1 MPLTPFPQKAFSGKF
16 RSASST
22 VGSFSP
28 LTIPAMQ
35 SANSLRARP
44 KGAPGRCLGGGVLS
58 VQFTLRGAV
67 SHTLLERGAAKARCH
82 NAQKAH
88 PSMFEMGLSHHLHWQ
103 KKKETKPCLH
113 WLSVW
118 HQLQAKNPPRLL
130 GILSEDAM
138 KMEWKRIACKGWIQM
153 LSPTIARAM
162 RKNAAIF
169 CWMLDMENKMS

>member
-82 NAQKAH
+82 NTQKAH
-88 PSMFEMGLSHHLHWQ
+88 SSMFEMGLSHQLHWQ
-103 KKKETKPCLH
+103 KKKETKPTL
-113 WLSVW
+113 
-118 HQLQAKNPPRLL
+118 
-130 GILSEDAM
+130 
-138 KMEWKRIACKGWIQM
+138 
-153 LSPTIARAM
+153 PTPTKCMVPASSKQPAFLEFSLKAR
-162 RKNAAIF
+162 
-169 CWMLDMENKMS
+169 

>member
-1 MPLTPFPQKAFSGKF
+1 M
-16 RSASST
+16 
-22 VGSFSP
+22 
-28 LTIPAMQ
+28 
-35 SANSLRARP
+35 
-44 KGAPGRCLGGGVLS
+44 
-58 VQFTLRGAV
+58 QFTLSGAV

-138 KMEWKRIACKGWIQM
+138 KMNTFPEVNMVGMEKDRLQGVDTDVESNNCQSYEEKCCDFLLDVGYGKPDVLTHAKYCLLVLVFSAAAHLNFR
-153 LSPTIARAM
+153 LSFLQSFSKLLKQLRPA
-162 RKNAAIF
+162 F
-169 CWMLDMENKMS
+169 L